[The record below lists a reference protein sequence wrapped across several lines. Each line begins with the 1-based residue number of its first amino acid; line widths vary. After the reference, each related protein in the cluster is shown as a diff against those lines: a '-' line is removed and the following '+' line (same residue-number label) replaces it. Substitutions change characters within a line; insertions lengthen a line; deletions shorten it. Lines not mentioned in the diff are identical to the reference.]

1 MSMASGQRKLYNH
14 IKLYY
19 LHWGKTLFKNV
30 GHDSVHTPALGVSLA
45 ASKTL
50 FQNNFISSHIF
61 SIYMISRS
69 YYYCVLYSNY
79 HNISFFF
86 WVKQRELD
94 SSATSITCDAGPRAM
109 ENANFESTFHSKL
122 TFHRYMFRCYNMQ
135 TFFVNIYYCRHSL

>member
-19 LHWGKTLFKNV
+19 IHWGKTLFKNV
-30 GHDSVHTPALGVSLA
+30 GHDSVHTTALGVSLA

-79 HNISFFF
+79 HNIGLFSGWNRKISPYFSHFRVSCTTRAEMLSFSSSKG
-86 WVKQRELD
+86 WRLD
-94 SSATSITCDAGPRAM
+94 NAM
-109 ENANFESTFHSKL
+109 KVVWYGTDIS
-122 TFHRYMFRCYNMQ
+122 R
-135 TFFVNIYYCRHSL
+135 